1 MNEWWFILSFWH
13 RSPVISSFIGETGRG
28 LGFASNL
35 LTCPLVHL
43 STYHVTLSLIQATCS
58 LIYSLTCPL
67 TMLPIEVSK
76 SHDKD
81 KNWNVD
87 PQNLFLTLIPQHYYK
102 LNFLSTWATKSCS
115 GFCHV
120 RIFTYLSVAKKN
132 KRIQR

>member
-1 MNEWWFILSFWH
+1 MNDDLFYLFGIGHLLS
-13 RSPVISSFIGETGRG
+13 RLSLEKQDGG

-81 KNWNVD
+81 KN
-87 PQNLFLTLIPQHYYK
+87 
-102 LNFLSTWATKSCS
+102 
-115 GFCHV
+115 
-120 RIFTYLSVAKKN
+120 
-132 KRIQR
+132 